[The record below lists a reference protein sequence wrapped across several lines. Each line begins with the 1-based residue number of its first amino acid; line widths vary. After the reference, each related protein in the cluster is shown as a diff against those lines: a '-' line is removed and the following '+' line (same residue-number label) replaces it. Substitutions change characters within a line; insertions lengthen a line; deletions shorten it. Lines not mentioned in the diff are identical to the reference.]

1 MITKGGSSE
10 PLFLVIGYWIL
21 AIGDWLLVI
30 GYWILAIGYW
40 LLVIGYELEVREV
53 FPEGCGVQGLDNL
66 A

>member
-1 MITKGGSSE
+1 MITKEAQVSL
-10 PLFLVIGYWIL
+10 LFFGDWLLDIGYWLL
-21 AIGDWLLVI
+21 AIGD
-30 GYWILAIGYW
+30 W